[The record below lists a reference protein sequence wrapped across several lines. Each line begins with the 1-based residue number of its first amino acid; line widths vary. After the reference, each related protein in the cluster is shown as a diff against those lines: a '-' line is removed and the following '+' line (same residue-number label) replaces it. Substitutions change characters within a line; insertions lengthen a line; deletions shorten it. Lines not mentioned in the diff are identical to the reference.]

1 MPIIPD
7 HQLRERIPHNGAV
20 FPITFFRDEL
30 MALRDYTGPLHWHPD
45 FEIATA
51 ELAPLDFQI
60 GLQHITLQ
68 PGESIFVNGYVLHA
82 IRQPGGRAPDPM
94 PNIVFSGTLV
104 ASESSAV
111 YQKYIHP
118 IACCESLPCI
128 VFRQD
133 DGWHGEV
140 NRLVKGIYGEMQ
152 TRGLCYEMS
161 VQRGICAVLELI
173 FAHLGEIPRCEANHG
188 PFNARIRLHKM
199 LSYIHG
205 HYEKN
210 IALNDIASAAHVS
223 RSEAGRCFRA
233 FMGCSPVE
241 ALIQY
246 RLQMAQRRLKDTTR
260 TVQEISSA
268 CGFNSVNYFCRRFR
282 RMYGCTPGRMR
293 VLGK

>member
-1 MPIIPD
+1 MPMILD

-20 FPITFFRDEL
+20 FPITFFRNEL
-30 MALRDYTGPLHWHPD
+30 MALRDYAGPLHWHPD

-68 PGESIFVNGYVLHA
+68 PGESIFINGNVLHA
-82 IRQPGGRAPDPM
+82 IRQLGGKAPDPM
-94 PNIVFSGTLV
+94 PNIVFSGALV
-104 ASESSAV
+104 ASEGTAI

-128 VFRQD
+128 VFRQKG
-133 DGWHGEV
+133 GWHGEV
-140 NRLVKGIYGEMQ
+140 NRLVKGIYGKMQ
-152 TRGLCYEMS
+152 AQEPCYEMS

-173 FAHLGEIPRCEANHG
+173 FAHFEEIPRCEAYRV
-188 PFNARIRLHKM
+188 PFNARIRLHQM

-210 IALNDIASAAHVS
+210 ITLNDIASAAHVS
-223 RSEAGRCFRA
+223 RSEAGRCFKA

-246 RLQMAQRRLKDTTR
+246 RLQMAQRQLKETTR
-260 TVQEISSA
+260 TVQGISYA
-268 CGFNSVNYFCRRFR
+268 CGFNSVNYFCRQFR
-282 RMYGCTPGRMR
+282 RVYGCTPGQMR
-293 VLGK
+293 TMGK